1 MEQATSIEAAFFVDC
16 RNPLR
21 GLLPA
26 PVLVFRLA
34 DSRHCGACV
43 QPGATVGTAR
53 AAARDTLHLGH
64 DLDFRGPLSGH
75 TADRA
80 G

>member
-34 DSRHCGACV
+34 GSCHCGACV
-43 QPGATVGTAR
+43 QPRETVGTTR
-53 AAARDTLHLGH
+53 AAARDALHLGR
-64 DLDFRGPLSGH
+64 DLDFRDPLSGH
-75 TADRA
+75 TAD
-80 G
+80 GFG

>member
-1 MEQATSIEAAFFVDC
+1 MEKATSGEAAFFVDC
-16 RNPLR
+16 RYPLR

-26 PVLVFRLA
+26 SALVIRAFGT
-34 DSRHCGACV
+34 RHCGACV
-43 QPGATVGTAR
+43 QPRATVDDAR
-53 AAARDTLHLGH
+53 IAARDALRLGH
-64 DLDFRGPLSGH
+64 DPRLPDALSGH